1 MKRLFLLH
9 LRNYD
14 KNIDI
19 TTLLR
24 MLAYIVLLERVIW
37 DFNLQNIAYFLPY
50 LQRISF
56 LNFIHF
62 ISLNLS

>member
-37 DFNLQNIAYFLPY
+37 DFNLQNIAYVLPY